1 MSNDEGHAQASSP
14 KVEEEV
20 DEFLTPAIRMAI
32 EISIRL
38 GAIALLVAACL
49 MIIAP
54 FVSIVIWALI
64 IAIAA
69 DGPHEMLTR
78 WVGGRKGLA
87 AGIAVT
93 IALLVLIVPAVQLSE
108 SLISGAQDFAQDLDE
123 GSFQVPPPDPKVEN
137 WPIIGPRVFAQW
149 TLASENLAEALT
161 HVGPQLETVSRGL
174 LRAAGSAGIGILQFA
189 ASILIAG
196 MMLARGD
203 ERRKAVE
210 AFAIRMAGRRRGKS
224 LSILANATVR
234 SVVQGILGVAFVQSV
249 LAGVGFLIAGVP
261 AAGLWALM
269 VLVAAIVQLPV
280 ALVMIAPVLYG
291 FSEIGGVPAIILA
304 VWCAVVGL
312 LDNFLKPILF
322 GRGVEV
328 PSLVIFLGAIGGIL
342 TMGIVG
348 LFLGSVVLALGFA
361 LFMAWLSN
369 KELAGLEEGVTE

>member
-20 DEFLTPAIRMAI
+20 DEFLTPAIRTAI

-69 DGPHEMLTR
+69 DGPHEVLTR

-234 SVVQGILGVAFVQSV
+234 SVVQGILGVAFVQSI

-328 PSLVIFLGAIGGIL
+328 PSLVIFLGAIGGML

-369 KELAGLEEGVTE
+369 EEVAGLEEGSTE